1 LDKEKTMNREL
12 KLIASAGVGAT
23 FMYLLDPERGRRRRA
38 LLRDKLVSATR
49 KAPRAI
55 EVTARDLANRAQGLV
70 AEAAAKI
77 TRDETPDEKI
87 VARVRSEL
95 GKVVSH
101 PGAIEVTAE
110 DGSVRL
116 TGHVLADEVDDL
128 LAAVSAVPGVR
139 EVGNRLE
146 VHETP
151 DKVPALQGGKPH
163 RRNSLD
169 FLKRPAVCAL
179 TTAVGVALII
189 PNLKRKALTSTINNS
204 RAERDRAQCH

>member
-1 LDKEKTMNREL
+1 MNREL

-77 TRDETPDEKI
+77 TRDETPDEKV
-87 VARVRSEL
+87 VARVPSEL
-95 GKVVSH
+95 GRVVSH
-101 PGAIEVTAE
+101 PQAIEVTAK

-139 EVGNRLE
+139 EVDNRLE
-146 VHETP
+146 AHETP
-151 DKVPALQGGKPH
+151 DNVPALQGGKP
-163 RRNSLD
+163 RRNSLG
-169 FLKRPAVCAL
+169 FLKKPAVRAL

-189 PNLKRKALTSTINNS
+189 PNFKRKALTSTINNS
-204 RAERDRAQCH
+204 RAERDRPQCH

>member
-1 LDKEKTMNREL
+1 MNREL

-38 LLRDKLVSATR
+38 LLRDKLVSVTR

-55 EVTARDLANRAQGLV
+55 EVSARDLANRAQGLV

-95 GKVVSH
+95 GRVVSH
-101 PGAIEVTAE
+101 PGAIEVTAK
-110 DGSVRL
+110 DGIVCL
-116 TGHVLADEVDDL
+116 TGPVLADEVDDL

-139 EVGNRLE
+139 EVDNRLE

-151 DKVPALQGGKPH
+151 DNVPALQGGKPR
-163 RRNSLD
+163 RRNSVG
-169 FLKRPAVCAL
+169 FLKKPAVRAL

-189 PNLKRKALTSTINNS
+189 PSLKRKALTSTINNS
-204 RAERDRAQCH
+204 RAERDRPQCH